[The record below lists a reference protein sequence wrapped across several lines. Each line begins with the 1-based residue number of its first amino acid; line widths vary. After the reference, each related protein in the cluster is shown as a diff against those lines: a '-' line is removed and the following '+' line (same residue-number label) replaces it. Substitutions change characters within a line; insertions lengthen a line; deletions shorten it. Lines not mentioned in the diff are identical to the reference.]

1 MNPIQQGVDN
11 GHAKIYYQQMI
22 FMINWSWLGGGEE
35 KPILMYIMLLYKK
48 IMICFSYFYITLLM
62 RIPYLVL

>member
-11 GHAKIYYQQMI
+11 GHAINLLSTNDIYDKLVI
-22 FMINWSWLGGGEE
+22 AGGGEE
-35 KPILMYIMLLYKK
+35 KPILMYIMLLHKK